1 MVVHHLHAYHGGSAW
16 VASLGHLG
24 SALTLRVP
32 SLRLAGVRGGISS
45 FFHHGSSGKICS
57 LAGLFSG
64 KDTRRQGGDTEMR

>member
-24 SALTLRVP
+24 SALTLRLGP
-32 SLRLAGVRGGISS
+32 FPEIGWATRRDLQFLSS
-45 FFHHGSSGKICS
+45 RSSGKICS

-64 KDTRRQGGDTEMR
+64 KDTRTPRRRH